1 MLSLISQGARYL
13 RENDLKT
20 VIAAVK
26 SHDAHPSIQFLK
38 YMVCGALATLTLS
51 VIVFGLSQTVFPAV
65 KGMIVDGQVL
75 DEAVRKR
82 NIVLNNSIAFPFSAI
97 VGYYLNVLFVFKPGK
112 LSRSMEMILF
122 FLVAAIGFFPGLWVV
137 DYLVGRYHTPSTVA
151 TLAFIFTSFIVNFVC
166 RKFIIFKK

>member
-1 MLSLISQGARYL
+1 M
-13 RENDLKT
+13 KHF
-20 VIAAVK
+20 IAA
-26 SHDAHPSIQFLK
+26 
-38 YMVCGALATLTLS
+38 ALLLVSVSAARAEGESTPLFDGKTLTGWSAFDGKPIEGWVVEDGGVL
-51 VIVFGLSQTVFPAV
+51 VNP
-65 KGMIVDGQVL
+65 MIVDGQVL

-151 TLAFIFTSFIVNFVC
+151 TLAFIFTSFMVNFVC